1 MTITN
6 MPLQL
11 EPGQWSLVTARS
23 RLVHLHV
30 KKQASLRL
38 HLFASPEVNAPPPVN
53 TSDYTV
59 VQNHLPTAPVME
71 PYRHDP
77 TVFLMPDGD
86 EPVSAIASIQQPDP
100 DDLVINPPCGKLND
114 GKVGIAYSAPQLW
127 LYGWSTTFEVR
138 AQNGDKVVAL
148 CDFDIVEGQLPPGL
162 FLETDQPDRN
172 EHDGFGPKASIKGTP
187 TKAGEYFFTLR
198 ASISPDWSDDTP
210 EIARGVY
217 SITIGAPT

>member
-6 MPLQL
+6 LALQL

-38 HLFASPEVNAPPPVN
+38 HLFTSLEVNAPPPVD

-59 VQNHLPTAPVME
+59 IQNHLPAAPVME

-77 TVFLMPDGD
+77 AVFLMPDGD
-86 EPVSAIASIQQPDP
+86 EPVSVIASIQQPDP
-100 DDLVINPPCGKLND
+100 SELVMNPRCGKLTD
-114 GKVGIAYSAPQLW
+114 GKVGVAYSAPELW
-127 LYGWSTTFEVR
+127 LRGWSTTFEVS
-138 AQNGDKVVAL
+138 AQNGDKLTVP
-148 CDFDIVEGQLPPGL
+148 CDFNIVEGQLPPGL
-162 FLETDQPDRN
+162 VLETDQPDRS
-172 EHDGFGPKASIKGTP
+172 EHGGFGPRASINGTP
-187 TKAGEYFFTLR
+187 TKAGDYFFTLR
-198 ASISPDWSDDTP
+198 ASISPDWSDDAA

-217 SITIGAPT
+217 SITIGAST